1 MEPPRNAAVR
11 RFRWV
16 IRLSLVLK
24 LVAIFVLLAIVLAL
38 VGAR

>member
-1 MEPPRNAAVR
+1 MEPPRNVAQR

-24 LVAIFVLLAIVLAL
+24 LVALVVLLSIVLAL